1 MGRSVPVAAMRI
13 FWRRSGAS
21 GVPATS
27 PAPLRARLGRSRR
40 FPGIVLDAHGPRVN
54 GYLFLS
60 DRLAAHW
67 PMLDDFEEGYDR
79 VPVEVTTDDGQQIS
93 AWIYQL
99 QPRGNPH
106 RAARHGTAAQRDR
119 ESGVVSANAGIL
131 ARCFLSFR
139 HADDKTHLT
148 RADAQ
153 SRPGQQQKMAKVQR
167 TAKKSRVQAREARE
181 AVEENKK
188 PSWSVINSLASSKSR
203 RCWRKSIKPR

>member
-27 PAPLRARLGRSRR
+27 PAPFTRGWGAAAD

-99 QPRGNPH
+99 QPRG
-106 RAARHGTAAQRDR
+106 
-119 ESGVVSANAGIL
+119 
-131 ARCFLSFR
+131 
-139 HADDKTHLT
+139 
-148 RADAQ
+148 
-153 SRPGQQQKMAKVQR
+153 
-167 TAKKSRVQAREARE
+167 
-181 AVEENKK
+181 
-188 PSWSVINSLASSKSR
+188 
-203 RCWRKSIKPR
+203 